1 MNYAA
6 LKCALH
12 DDNYVDFMI
21 YLKKVNRFSPEE
33 DEIFAHAAFFG
44 KLRYVKVLLS
54 SNKMFD
60 EIISCQ
66 NAIPICLRRKNY
78 NTFCVVMNRL
88 LENFPYGKFVLR
100 EKMFR
105 YFNEYPDDYTS
116 IEYLYNSSL
125 KNIIG
130 ISELYKNVLYNF
142 VRDLIVKVL
151 TFLNNRNK
159 NIYLIMEI
167 VMTHPIANEFTNYQ
181 IVSKIRDFTDPLPNQ
196 RSL

>member
-12 DDNYVDFMI
+12 NDNYDDFMI
-21 YLKKVNRFSPEE
+21 HLKKVNRFSPEE

-44 KLRYVKVLLS
+44 KLRYVKALLS

-60 EIISCQ
+60 EIRSCQ
-66 NAIPICLRRKNY
+66 NTISICLRRKNY

-88 LENFPYGKFVLR
+88 LENFPYCKFLL
-100 EKMFR
+100 FR
-105 YFNEYPDDYTS
+105 YFNKYPDDYTS
-116 IEYLYNSSL
+116 IEYLYNSPF
-125 KNIIG
+125 KNVIG
-130 ISELYKNVLYNF
+130 LSELCERELYNF

-151 TFLNNRNK
+151 TFLNNRDK

-167 VMTHPIANEFTNYQ
+167 VMTHPIAKEFTNYQ
-181 IVSKIRDFTDPLPNQ
+181 IVKMII
-196 RSL
+196 